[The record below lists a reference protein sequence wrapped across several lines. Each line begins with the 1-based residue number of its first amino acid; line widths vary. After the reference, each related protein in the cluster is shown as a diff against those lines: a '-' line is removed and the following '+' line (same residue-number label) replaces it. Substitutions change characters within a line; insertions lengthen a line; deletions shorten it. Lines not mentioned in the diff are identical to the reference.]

1 MALRIKPWAR
11 WLAVFGA
18 AALAY
23 VMLTYLLLPAVWRHY
38 EHQPGLAL
46 KPMVT
51 RTAEGIAGDPLNVGL
66 AGNLQEMIRAMTTA
80 VWTPADP
87 ITVKSGVEVAG
98 SVVFDRPYKDAPV
111 SNLYYE
117 GRKEDIAFEQ
127 EIGTSAARR
136 HHVRFWKV
144 LEKGI
149 EGRPVWLG
157 SATLD
162 RSVGLSH

>member
-38 EHQPGLAL
+38 EHQPGL
-46 KPMVT
+46 
-51 RTAEGIAGDPLNVGL
+51 
-66 AGNLQEMIRAMTTA
+66 
-80 VWTPADP
+80 
-87 ITVKSGVEVAG
+87 
-98 SVVFDRPYKDAPV
+98 
-111 SNLYYE
+111 
-117 GRKEDIAFEQ
+117 
-127 EIGTSAARR
+127 RR
-136 HHVRFWKV
+136 HQVRFWKV